1 MSGERDVT
9 EGVLSEL
16 CNGHKRLHL
25 AHAARPLLVLH
36 KLTYPDLPTILEVG
50 YYRSTVSVDFQNPEN
65 SNQKRIY
72 NHCLAANPISE
83 IS

>member
-16 CNGHKRLHL
+16 CNSHKTQHS
-25 AHAARPLLVLH
+25 AHAGCQAIVSVLH

-50 YYRSTVSVDFQNPEN
+50 TTGPQS
-65 SNQKRIY
+65 
-72 NHCLAANPISE
+72 L
-83 IS
+83 

>member
-16 CNGHKRLHL
+16 CNSHKTQHS
-25 AHAARPLLVLH
+25 AHAGCQATVSVLH

-50 YYRSTVSVDFQNPEN
+50 TTGPQS
-65 SNQKRIY
+65 
-72 NHCLAANPISE
+72 L
-83 IS
+83 